1 MRRLWWVCL
10 GLVAALCLGAGRAD
24 ATVPPDTVDP
34 LAPIDTTPVTTAPP
48 VTMVP
53 GPLPPAAGPLVVVPP
68 GCAVPASASAV
79 FIGQLIATDQ
89 PPSTARFH
97 LDSIL
102 SGSLDGYVGGG
113 DVDVRYGEEAKFLT
127 LGTHYVIGVTVDN
140 ESGVLLSTVREAA
153 PLFAGDAVIG
163 ANDSDIDCPRVEDP
177 VRTLLV
183 DGRPVDTGVLTP
195 LKGHSGSL
203 LAAVLKPLIIAFGVL
218 VALVLLKH
226 LLFATGRS
234 VRETVDS
241 IGAVQHQRPPRR
253 RRHGAAEPESDQSL
267 PEGNE
272 LAAEQLA

>member
-34 LAPIDTTPVTTAPP
+34 LAPVDTTPVTTAPP

-68 GCAVPASASAV
+68 GCAVPPAATAV
-79 FIGQLIATDQ
+79 FVGQLIATDQ

-97 LDSIL
+97 LDRIL
-102 SGSLDGYVGGG
+102 SGSLDGYVGAG
-113 DVDVRYGEEAKFLT
+113 DVDVRYGEGAKFLT
-127 LGTHYVIGVTVDN
+127 LGTQYVIGVTVDN
-140 ESGVLLSTVREAA
+140 ESGVLLSTVREAT

-183 DGRPVDTGVLTP
+183 DGTAVDTGVLTP
-195 LKGHSGSL
+195 LKGHGGSL
-203 LAAVLKPLIIAFGVL
+203 LAAVLKPLVVAFGAL
-218 VALVLLKH
+218 LALVLLKH

-241 IGAVQHQRPPRR
+241 IGSVQYERPPRR
-253 RRHGAAEPESDQSL
+253 RRHGVPS
-267 PEGNE
+267 PEGDE
-272 LAAEQLA
+272 LAAEHLA